1 MSKLQNLRDAVM
13 AAAPSLEA
21 DQLFTFLRDGR
32 VTDTG
37 AGIRYDATAVVTV
50 IDLKTD
56 PHPISRALTLWLRTH
71 ESADRNA
78 LDFEVDPVDH
88 STIDMQFRLPFSE
101 VVVFDGDLHHACA
114 AALPDPDTL
123 PLR

>member
-1 MSKLQNLRDAVM
+1 MSKLQALRDTVLAVT
-13 AAAPSLEA
+13 PKIEP

-37 AGIRYDATAVVTV
+37 AGIRYDATAVVTL

-56 PHPISRALTLWLRTH
+56 PHPIARALTLWIRTH
-71 ESADRNA
+71 EPADRNA
-78 LDFEVDPVDH
+78 LEFEVDPVDN

-101 VVVFDGDLHHACA
+101 VVVFDGDQHQACA